1 MDLNALGRQAVA
13 LQQQGRNADAEAL
26 YRQILAADPH
36 VFPALCLLGVLRLQQ
51 GDTAEAADLLG
62 RAVTRNPGDPAAQL
76 HYGLALQ
83 GEGQFARAAACFSL
97 VLAASPGN
105 VAALMGRGGA
115 LRAQGLIAAALSDH
129 EAVLVIDPGNAD
141 AWNGRGALLREMG
154 HIDEALESF
163 DRAIALDPGFA
174 EALQNRG
181 DLYWSDRLDQAAAC
195 ADMERALAIAPERP
209 WLRGNLLHLKMFA
222 GDWAGFDAALAAIDD
237 GVRAGAPVVHPFI
250 YQALSHSPAD
260 LQRGARIYTR
270 ANFPA
275 APLPP
280 AMRSEQGRLRIGY
293 VASEF
298 KAHALSYLTV
308 GLFESHDKDLFE
320 ITAFDNGAGDG
331 SETRTRLEKAFDR
344 IVPIQGRR
352 DADVAAMIRDA
363 EIDLLVN
370 LNGYFGT
377 PRMAVFAMRPA
388 PIQVSYMGFPAT
400 MGAPYI
406 DYLIADRI
414 VLPPAEQQFYDEKI
428 AWMPDTYWVNDARRP
443 IADEKPGRAE
453 CGLPPDAFVFCNFNN
468 SYKLTPQAFA
478 GWMRILQQVPA
489 SVLWLFESN
498 NPRFAENLRREA
510 AGLGVA
516 PERLIFAPLAPSE
529 KHLARLTL
537 ADLSLDCLPY
547 NAHTT
552 AADVLWAGVP
562 LATCRGTTWPG
573 RVAASLLS
581 AMNLP
586 ELIAETPQ
594 DYEDLAVRLARDP
607 ALLAAIRAKVAQN
620 RLTAPLFDTARW
632 TRHLEAAYRRMWDRH
647 RDGQPPTSFSV

>member
-1 MDLNALGRQAVA
+1 MDLNALGRQAFA
-13 LQQQGRNADAEAL
+13 LQQQGRNAEAEAL
-26 YRQILAADPH
+26 YRRILAADPD
-36 VFPALCLLGVLRLQQ
+36 VFPALCLLGVLRLQH
-51 GDTAEAADLLG
+51 GASAEAAGLLE
-62 RAVTRNPGDPAAQL
+62 RAVRLNPGDLAAQL

-83 GEGQFARAAACFSL
+83 GDGQFGQAAACFSR

-115 LRAQGLIAAALSDH
+115 LRAQGLIEAALADH

-154 HIDEALESF
+154 RSDEALESF
-163 DRAIALDPGFA
+163 DRAIALDPQFA

-195 ADMERALAIAPERP
+195 ADMERALAIAPQRP

-222 GDWAGFDAALAAIDD
+222 GDWAGFDAALAAIHD

-250 YQALSHSPAD
+250 YQAMSDSPAD
-260 LQRGARIYTR
+260 LQRCARIYTR

-275 APLPP
+275 APMPP
-280 AMRSEQGRLRIGY
+280 APWREHDRLRIGY

-298 KAHALSYLTV
+298 QAHALSYLTV
-308 GLFESHDKDLFE
+308 GLFECHDRSRFE

-331 SETRTRLEKAFDR
+331 SQTRARLEKAFDR
-344 IVPIQGRR
+344 IIPIRGRG
-352 DADVAAMIRDA
+352 DADVAAAIRAA
-363 EIDLLVN
+363 EIDILVN

-414 VLPPAEQQFYDEKI
+414 VLPPGEEQFYDEKV
-428 AWMPDTYWVNDARRP
+428 ARLPDTYWVNDSRRP
-443 IADEKPGRAE
+443 IAGEKPSRAT

-478 GWMRILQQVPA
+478 GWMRILKQVPH

-498 NPRFAENLRREA
+498 NPRFAENLRAHA
-510 AGLGVA
+510 AAQGVA
-516 PERLIFAPLAPSE
+516 PGRLVFAPLMPSE
-529 KHLARLTL
+529 KHLARLAL
-537 ADLSLDCLPY
+537 ADLSLDSLPY

-552 AADVLWAGVP
+552 AADILWAGVP
-562 LATCRGTTWPG
+562 IVTCRGTTWPG

-581 AMNLP
+581 AMKLL

-594 DYEDLAVRLARDP
+594 DYEALAVRLAQDP
-607 ALLAAIRAKVAQN
+607 SALAAIRARVMQN
-620 RLTAPLFDTARW
+620 RLTTPLFDTARW
-632 TRHLEAAYRRMWDRH
+632 TQNLEAAYRRMWDRH
-647 RDGQPPTSFSV
+647 RSGQPPAGFNV